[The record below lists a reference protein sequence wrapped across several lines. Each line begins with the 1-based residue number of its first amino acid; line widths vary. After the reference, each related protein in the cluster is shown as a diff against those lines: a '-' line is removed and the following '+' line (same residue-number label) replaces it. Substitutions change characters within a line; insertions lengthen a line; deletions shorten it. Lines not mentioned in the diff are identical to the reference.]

1 MIFFARATDMKC
13 PRCGK
18 IITAAAAACRHC
30 GVRIAKPC
38 ERITRRMT
46 ANGRIAMACG
56 GLLAFLG
63 VVALMAQAYPVG
75 MLLAVIGITFCV
87 IGRMMS

>member
-1 MIFFARATDMKC
+1 MKC

-46 ANGRIAMACG
+46 ANGRIALACG
-56 GLLAFLG
+56 GLLLLLG
-63 VVALMAQAYPVG
+63 LAALLAGAYPAG
-75 MLLAVIGITFCV
+75 MLLSVVGITFCA
-87 IGRMMS
+87 IGKMMS